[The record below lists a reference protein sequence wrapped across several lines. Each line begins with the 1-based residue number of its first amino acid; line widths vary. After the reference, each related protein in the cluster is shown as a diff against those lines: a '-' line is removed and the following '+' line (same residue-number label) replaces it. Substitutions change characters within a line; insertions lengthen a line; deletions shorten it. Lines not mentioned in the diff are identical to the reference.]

1 MKYSIEGF
9 SQEYALSLKK
19 TITTSNGKEQQIK
32 VDFTDLVI
40 LRWFVDFY
48 PNMHKMTVD
57 GKEYA
62 LLSHGKM
69 LEDLPLLDI
78 SKRACVERMQKLV
91 KLEILDYRLVKDG
104 GTFSLYTFG
113 KNYIGLVKNGACE
126 KNTPYTFDHTRCA
139 FDDIGGIR
147 STTHPVY
154 VQPDN
159 KDKSIIHSSIN
170 TSNYIYNTKLTTN
183 NNILTKTEKSQETD
197 EKSETSKADENFER
211 LWKMLPS
218 TQYDRKG
225 SVSKKRKKELL
236 KMGEEADKAISV
248 YLNTVNRKYLYKRDR
263 FFNEIIDNY
272 IGKTEADFAN
282 CSTAE
287 TKKAKSN
294 LQECYSVLDEWVKN
308 GGE

>member
-19 TITTSNGKEQQIK
+19 TITNKEGKEQQIK

-62 LLSHGKM
+62 LLSHNKM

-78 SKRACVERMQKLV
+78 SKRACVDRMQKLV
-91 KLEILDYRLVKDG
+91 KLDVLDYRLVKDG

-113 KNYIGLVKNGACE
+113 KNYIGLVKKAGVAE
-126 KNTPYTFDHTRCA
+126 GTPYTFDPTPCT
-139 FDDIGGIR
+139 FNDTGGIR
-147 STTHPVY
+147 SATHPVY

-159 KDKSIIHSSIN
+159 KDKSIIYSSIN
-170 TSNYIYNTKLTTN
+170 TPNYIYNTKPTTN
-183 NNILTKTEKSQETD
+183 INILTKTEKSQEND
-197 EKSETSKADENFER
+197 DKLEASKADENFEQ

-218 TQYDRKG
+218 TQYDRKS

-272 IGKTEADFAN
+272 IGKTETDFVD
-282 CSTAE
+282 CSTAGTE
-287 TKKAKSN
+287 KTKSS
-294 LQECYSVLDEWVKN
+294 LQECYSALDEWVKN